1 MDYRKMA
8 DNYYSCRYF
17 FTLEEYFKNH
27 NITNETTKRNIKL
40 ELLEIEKE
48 ETRKDKLLDTL
59 LKSCV
64 TFKFSQSSNRNS
76 FFIYHPCT
84 KKSGYQVSFFYND
97 APVSDIF
104 EETMPELKKA
114 LRPYLNKYDF
124 LEETIG
130 KSA

>member
-1 MDYRKMA
+1 MPI
-8 DNYYSCRYF
+8 F
-17 FTLEEYFKNH
+17 FYPRRILQKH

-76 FFIYHPCT
+76 FLIYHPCT